1 MIGRETVFL
10 IIFLIPVCGFPQYYG
25 GLWEAAHSAYYYQ
38 RQIPINMNNVNDRK
52 RNRVPDF
59 FVSSLWLPTVLWGDM
74 RSCPLCLDIN
84 QTWLPHQ
91 LSNFLPLFWSN
102 YNLHRCY
109 VSVLRYINFCRE
121 VNEAFI
127 SCLCIF
133 ITANFFDVLQHQ
145 NIAKIP

>member
-1 MIGRETVFL
+1 MNA
-10 IIFLIPVCGFPQYYG
+10 LIPDHHDRFKLP
-25 GLWEAAHSAYYYQ
+25 LWHLLLIFVISLTGNDQVNFQKLSQFFFFNYQ

-127 SCLCIF
+127 SCEK
-133 ITANFFDVLQHQ
+133 IT
-145 NIAKIP
+145 